1 VVVGRDPKSLRDL
14 VLSGRCSELDDA
26 EVLAVVLGTSGVSR
40 TTLRQ
45 ARGLVARGLLA
56 RDRPWVPE
64 GLLGLKRLGPSRRAR
79 LLAVLELARRLHP
92 PPAGVASSERP
103 IETPRQVY
111 DWARSYAQSDREHFL
126 ILHLN
131 TRHVPR
137 KLDVIS
143 IGSLNASIVHPRE
156 VFRNAIREAT
166 AAIVLI
172 HNHPSGDP
180 APSRDDMTT
189 TDRLVRVGQLVG
201 IHVLDHVVLAG
212 ESFFSFREEGLMP
225 VCDQSISG
233 A

>member
-1 VVVGRDPKSLRDL
+1 
-14 VLSGRCSELDDA
+14 
-26 EVLAVVLGTSGVSR
+26 
-40 TTLRQ
+40 
-45 ARGLVARGLLA
+45 VAT
-56 RDRPWVPE
+56 
-64 GLLGLKRLGPSRRAR
+64 
-79 LLAVLELARRLHP
+79 
-92 PPAGVASSERP
+92 SERP

-126 ILHLN
+126 VLHLN

-189 TDRLVRVGQLVG
+189 TERLVRVGHLVG
-201 IHVLDHVVLAG
+201 IHVLDHVILAG
-212 ESFFSFREEGLMP
+212 EGFFSFREEGLMP
-225 VCDQSISG
+225 VCDQASNG
-233 A
+233 V